1 MIDGS
6 EKRNRQLAFELQNS
20 HVCEKRSKISVNFE
34 YYKNITRKHW
44 DLMDILCEIKSGQI
58 YRHFIGFM
66 KCLLIITGVQA
77 SGVII
82 DRLLQQCCFVRSE
95 NCRTTLMNQCSSIK

>member
-34 YYKNITRKHW
+34 YYKNIKRKHW
-44 DLMDILCEIKSGQI
+44 DFMDILREIKCGQI

-66 KCLLIITGVQA
+66 KCLSVISVHVY
-77 SGVII
+77 SGALA
-82 DRLLQQCCFVRSE
+82 RAKRAQRSTMG
-95 NCRTTLMNQCSSIK
+95 NKIW